1 MMAESMIVY
10 FGTATSG
17 EVAAWLDRHLS
28 GSNGSWCFPSTGDYL
43 VLVYEFEHCQSE
55 IEPDEFARLC
65 RLLGGQP
72 ASVFCLELRRSKGQP
87 SHTAAITL
95 AIDLLAHFA
104 GVVENI
110 SGERYWPLADLRAGM
125 DEII

>member
-43 VLVYEFEHCQSE
+43 VLVYEFEHC
-55 IEPDEFARLC
+55 L
-65 RLLGGQP
+65 
-72 ASVFCLELRRSKGQP
+72 AS
-87 SHTAAITL
+87 A
-95 AIDLLAHFA
+95 LLAHFA